1 MFYVEEC
8 DTCVLNNSSSCCLM
22 NISCFDFQLFLAIY
36 YATGFIGREFLRCL
50 DREKRDFSV
59 VRILSRKNKDIS
71 FLEDLNLN
79 IEYIQGSITSQKD
92 VETAIKGA
100 SHVVNLVG
108 ILYPTRNSSF
118 DSIHHESVK
127 NIARICNSGSVQQF
141 VHISAL
147 GSSLDS
153 SSEYART
160 KALGEKAAL
169 SLFPQSTVLKP
180 SIVYGPEDDFF
191 NRFYRMAKI
200 SPVLP
205 LVGGGQTQFQPVHVS
220 DVAQAI
226 LVCLD
231 EKQSVVGGKVYE
243 LGGPHVKTFRQLLRL
258 MLRYSDPPLKR
269 LLVPM
274 PFWLAKTQSIV
285 FELAH
290 QLFGVA
296 PMLTMDQVELLK
308 TDNIVTAGSLN
319 LLDLGIT
326 PKKLSKDT
334 LSYLKS

>member
-1 MFYVEEC
+1 M
-8 DTCVLNNSSSCCLM
+8 NSRILTV
-22 NISCFDFQLFLAIY
+22 FG
-36 YATGFIGREFLRCL
+36 ATGFIGRELLRCL
-50 DREKRDFSV
+50 SKEKRDLFSV
-59 VRILSRKNKDIS
+59 VRIFSRKNKDIS
-71 FLEDLNLN
+71 FLENLNLN
-79 IEYIQGSITSQKD
+79 VKHIQGSITLQKD
-92 VETAIKGA
+92 VESAIQGA

-108 ILYPTRNSSF
+108 ILYPTKQNSF
-118 DSIHHESVK
+118 DAVHHESVK
-127 NIARICNSGSVQQF
+127 NIARICHSSGVQQL

-169 SLFPQSTVLKP
+169 SHFPSSTILKP

-205 LVGGGQTQFQPVHVS
+205 LVGGGETKFQPVHVN

-226 LVCLD
+226 LVALD
-231 EKQSVVGGKVYE
+231 ERQSVVSGKVFE
-243 LGGPHVKTFRQLLRL
+243 LGGPHVKTFRELLKL
-258 MLRYSDPPLKR
+258 MLRYSDPPLRR
-269 LLVPM
+269 LLLPM
-274 PFWLAKTQSIV
+274 PFWLAKTQATA
-285 FELAH
+285 FELAY

-296 PMLTMDQVELLK
+296 PMLTRDQVELLK
-308 TDNIVTAGSLN
+308 VDNIVTAGSLN

-326 PKKLSKDT
+326 PKKLSRDT
-334 LSYLKS
+334 LSYLTSR